1 MCKQIDYGGNMEI
14 VKDIKREIF
23 KAYDIR
29 GKYPEQID
37 KNIAYT
43 IGKSYGTMLLNKN
56 KNTCVVGYDNRHSSM
71 ELSLALVLGIL
82 STGVDVISLGLVT
95 TPMALYA
102 KEVLKI
108 PSYIMVTASHNPK
121 DDNGFKFSFDESGNV
136 KGSAISDFYDFTVNG
151 KFSEGVGRFSK
162 YDITKDYLDLYKND
176 IKLGNRKL
184 KVVLDLANG
193 TTSVIARKIFEL
205 FDLDLTIINEESDSD
220 FPNHH
225 PDPCVSENQKQL
237 SEKVL
242 ELGADIGIGFDG
254 DGDRC
259 GIVDELG
266 NVIKT
271 DTYMAIMCKDIIL
284 NNSDKRILY
293 DVKCSNALKNEIVK
307 WGGNPICYRTGASYT
322 CSKVIEDGIPFGGEY
337 SGHVYFND
345 RIPVIGSGIY
355 AGLRMVELLSN
366 TDKNLSDLVNGIDK
380 YYSTDEIKIHSPND
394 IKERVIEDI
403 KKYCINMR
411 FNIDDTDGVK
421 VIRDDSWALIRVSN
435 TGPNITARFESSSE
449 DKLKSIQREFIN
461 LIKYFNK

>member
-1 MCKQIDYGGNMEI
+1 MILI
-14 VKDIKREIF
+14 
-23 KAYDIR
+23 IR
-29 GKYPEQID
+29 
-37 KNIAYT
+37 
-43 IGKSYGTMLLNKN
+43 
-56 KNTCVVGYDNRHSSM
+56 
-71 ELSLALVLGIL
+71 
-82 STGVDVISLGLVT
+82 
-95 TPMALYA
+95 
-102 KEVLKI
+102 
-108 PSYIMVTASHNPK
+108 
-121 DDNGFKFSFDESGNV
+121 
-136 KGSAISDFYDFTVNG
+136 
-151 KFSEGVGRFSK
+151 
-162 YDITKDYLDLYKND
+162 
-176 IKLGNRKL
+176 
-184 KVVLDLANG
+184 
-193 TTSVIARKIFEL
+193 
-205 FDLDLTIINEESDSD
+205 
-220 FPNHH
+220 
-225 PDPCVSENQKQL
+225 
-237 SEKVL
+237 
-242 ELGADIGIGFDG
+242 
-254 DGDRC
+254 
-259 GIVDELG
+259 
-266 NVIKT
+266 
-271 DTYMAIMCKDIIL
+271 DII
-284 NNSDKRILY
+284 SKVDKKEFLY